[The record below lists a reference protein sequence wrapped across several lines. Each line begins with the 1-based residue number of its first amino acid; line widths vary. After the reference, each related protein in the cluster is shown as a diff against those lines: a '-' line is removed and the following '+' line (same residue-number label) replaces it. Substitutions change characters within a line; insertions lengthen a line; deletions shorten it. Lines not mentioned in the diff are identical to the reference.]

1 MGMKR
6 LTSHSSRP
14 TTHSVIT
21 TVTSGVPVTSGVSV
35 VTSSI
40 SFSPVNCLDPVR
52 TQRIFEQIDR
62 VVLNYLRHGLL
73 TLAFAFQGD
82 GLQGHGSDAACPCIT
97 VAEIRSKCPMACIRS
112 ETKRRRRTVILLPS
126 IIPNCW
132 ENRDRK

>member
-35 VTSSI
+35 VTSGI

-52 TQRIFEQIDR
+52 TQRIFGHIDR
-62 VVLNYLRHGLL
+62 VVLNYLRHSRL

-82 GLQGHGSDAACPCIT
+82 GLQGHGSNAVCPCIT
-97 VAEIRSKCPMACIRS
+97 VAEIRSRCPMVCIRS
-112 ETKRRRRTVILLPS
+112 ETRGRRRTVFLNPLR
-126 IIPNCW
+126 IPNYRA
-132 ENRDRK
+132 NS

>member
-1 MGMKR
+1 MGVKR

-21 TVTSGVPVTSGVSV
+21 PVTSGVSV
-35 VTSSI
+35 VTRSI
-40 SFSPVNCLDPVR
+40 SFSPVNCLAPVR

-82 GLQGHGSDAACPCIT
+82 GLQGHGSNAVCPCIT
-97 VAEIRSKCPMACIRS
+97 VAAISSRCPMVCIRS
-112 ETKRRRRTVILLPS
+112 ET
-126 IIPNCW
+126 
-132 ENRDRK
+132 

>member
-14 TTHSVIT
+14 TTASVMT
-21 TVTSGVPVTSGVSV
+21 TVTSGIPVVTSG
-35 VTSSI
+35 I

-62 VVLNYLRHGLL
+62 VVLNYLRHGRL

-82 GLQGHGSDAACPCIT
+82 GLQGHGSDAVCPRIT
-97 VAEIRSKCPMACIRS
+97 VAEIRSRCPMVCIRS
-112 ETKRRRRTVILLPS
+112 ETKGRRRTVILLPLR
-126 IIPNCW
+126 IPNYRA
-132 ENRDRK
+132 NS